1 MPCIQIKTNVEA
13 AKETAEL
20 RSAVLRLA
28 YTIFRRGCGS
38 AASLRSAK

>member
-1 MPCIQIKTNVEA
+1 MPGS

-28 YTIFRRGCGS
+28 YKIFRKGSGS
-38 AASLRSAK
+38 AASFCSAK

>member
-1 MPCIQIKTNVEA
+1 MPGF